1 MDDVRQ
7 QLNEVIDTAARH
19 ASGPEPAELRRRLR
33 RRRQRRGLAT
43 VALLLGAGI
52 ALPNFL
58 GLREPPPVTPTGPAP
73 VRRLACGDIT
83 FPETSLFAPAG
94 AETGRD
100 PAARALAAF
109 LASEAAKDPWV
120 LPKTGWKQLTR
131 DNDRAMY
138 GLGRPGTVD
147 FAVRIRRQG
156 TQWKWVGYGTCR
168 PQVVVPGFE
177 IARWEL
183 TSKTLSP
190 GTRVV
195 PIAFETGA
203 CVKEDRFDHAQVVT
217 TDDAVTITVYLRPI
231 QLPPGTACAAVGRL
245 AHRDV
250 ALPEPLGRRALLDG
264 STVPAEVIRPA

>member
-19 ASGPEPAELRRRLR
+19 ATGPAPAELRRRLR
-33 RRRQRRGLAT
+33 RRRQRRAVAT
-43 VALLLGAGI
+43 LALLLGVGI
-52 ALPNFL
+52 ALPNLL
-58 GLREPPPVTPTGPAP
+58 GLREPPPATPIQPTP
-73 VRRLACGDIT
+73 VKQLACGDIT
-83 FPETSLFAPAG
+83 FPETSLFAPPG

-100 PAARALAAF
+100 PAARALVAF

-131 DNDRAMY
+131 NADRALY
-138 GLGRPGTVD
+138 GLGKPGTVT

-156 TQWKWVGYGTCR
+156 TQWKWVGYGGCR

-177 IARWEL
+177 TTRWGL

-190 GTRVV
+190 DTRVV
-195 PIAFETGA
+195 PIAFTTG
-203 CVKEDRFDHAQVVT
+203 CTQFDHADVGRT
-217 TDDAVTITVYLRPI
+217 PDAVTITVYLRPI
-231 QLPPGTACAAVGRL
+231 KLPPGAGCAAMGHSVR
-245 AHRDV
+245 RDV

-264 STVPAEVIRPA
+264 STEPAEVIRPA